1 MNKIFQ
7 KRVNNSDLL
16 DSRSTLFSPKYLETW
31 NKDGIKIVYGALKR
45 ITGSEKIKVFFNG
58 DMTFTLIANKAYTG
72 SLEYGDMDEMPKIR
86 LTDGNTTNSY
96 EVLNSN
102 GETFINLDSETTK
115 KDGKEVSRIFYK
127 NIAYFI
133 ARIDNVAYR
142 ISIYSPKTN
151 KTSFTLPYE
160 DELKET
166 LFSFN
171 SSTSID
177 DIVKTLEYY
186 LGKLDKF
193 SKIEISRS
201 ISEKRKT
208 SKTTDE
214 LVLKSGELDRFTQS
228 KKVGSKNYKVTISDN
243 KISYAIENLDLDE
256 AIEPDKDLITMGKIY
271 MKKYPKK

>member
-151 KTSFTLPYE
+151 KNSFTLPYE

-166 LFSFN
+166 LYSIN

-177 DIVKTLEYY
+177 DVVKTLEYY

>member
-1 MNKIFQ
+1 
-7 KRVNNSDLL
+7 
-16 DSRSTLFSPKYLETW
+16 
-31 NKDGIKIVYGALKR
+31 
-45 ITGSEKIKVFFNG
+45 
-58 DMTFTLIANKAYTG
+58 
-72 SLEYGDMDEMPKIR
+72 MDEMPKIR

-151 KTSFTLPYE
+151 KNSFTLPYE

-177 DIVKTLEYY
+177 DVVKTLEYY

>member
-16 DSRSTLFSPKYLETW
+16 DSRSTLFSPKYLERW

-151 KTSFTLPYE
+151 KNSFTLPYE

-177 DIVKTLEYY
+177 DVVKTLEYY